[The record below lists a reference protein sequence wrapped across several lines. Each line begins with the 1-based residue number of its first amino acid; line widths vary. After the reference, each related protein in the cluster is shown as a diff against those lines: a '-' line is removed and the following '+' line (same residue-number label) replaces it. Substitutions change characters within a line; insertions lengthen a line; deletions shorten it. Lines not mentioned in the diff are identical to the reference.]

1 MKVKWFLLIL
11 VAIMLG
17 TWLITSILNVHQAK
31 NREGILLSPNQS
43 KSAEVTN
50 NLVSTTVMVNF
61 HENLIV
67 GGSQVASGKFLIDD
81 IKLDWVN
88 DDTLRIRAKKILD
101 FRKKDDQV
109 QLFENVV
116 YIKYEGFE

>member
-11 VAIMLG
+11 VVIMLG

-43 KSAEVTN
+43 KSAEITN
-50 NLVSTTVMVNF
+50 NLGLTTVMVNF
-61 HENLIV
+61 HKNLIV
-67 GGSQVASGKFLIDD
+67 GGSHVASGNFLIDD
-81 IKLDWVN
+81 IKLDWLN
-88 DDTLRIRAKKILD
+88 DDTLRIKVKKILD
-101 FRKKDDQV
+101 FRKKEDQV

-116 YIKYEGFE
+116 YIKYEGLE

>member
-1 MKVKWFLLIL
+1 MKVKWFLFIL

-50 NLVSTTVMVNF
+50 SLGSTNVMVNF

-67 GGSQVASGKFLIDD
+67 GGSHVASGNFLIDD
-81 IKLDWVN
+81 IKLDWLN

-101 FRKKDDQV
+101 FRKKEDQV

-116 YIKYEGFE
+116 YIKYEGLE